1 MIAQV
6 LFKRSDKKGRIPA
19 LEILIATP
27 AVRNLIRESKTH
39 QLSSAMQ
46 TGKKY
51 GMQLLDEAIMDLYNK
66 GWISADDAYQ
76 KANDKGRFRP
86 LLREPPADFTE
97 A

>member
-1 MIAQV
+1 
-6 LFKRSDKKGRIPA
+6 
-19 LEILIATP
+19 
-27 AVRNLIRESKTH
+27 
-39 QLSSAMQ
+39 MQ

-76 KANDKGRFRP
+76 KANDKAKFRP
-86 LLREPPADFTE
+86 LLKSPPTDFTE